1 MFSAVI
7 PVHLLEPMRMNK
19 GLMILST
26 LTLLVIAACSKDK
39 FQTRPSLTL
48 KSKTGDVVPVN
59 GGMVFNFDYTDK
71 EGDVSDTLFLRKIRL
86 NKRVVAT
93 LRDSLRYKVPTAP
106 EKTKGEIE
114 LRLDYSTLISAQNPP
129 TIPGS
134 NPVRREPDTLQ
145 FRFVLKDKANN
156 KSDTLV
162 IGPIVVIR

>member
-1 MFSAVI
+1 
-7 PVHLLEPMRMNK
+7 MRMNK
-19 GLMILST
+19 GSIFLITALC
-26 LTLLVIAACSKDK
+26 LVIVACSKDK

-48 KSKTGDVVPVN
+48 KSKSGDVVPVN
-59 GGMVFNFDYTDK
+59 GGMVFEFDYTDK
-71 EGDVSDTLFLRKIRL
+71 EGDVSDTLFMRKVRL
-86 NKRVVAT
+86 NRRVVPT

-106 EKTKGEIE
+106 EKTQGEIE
-114 LRLDYSTLISAQNPP
+114 LRLDYATLISAQNPP